1 MSNLQKFICF
11 VFSTYRNVA
20 AVLRATLV
28 FVGELNAGD
37 GEAILHVH
45 SIDLALLY
53 SLTAAVTGELAGVG
67 VVTWHR

>member
-1 MSNLQKFICF
+1 M
-11 VFSTYRNVA
+11 
-20 AVLRATLV
+20 

-53 SLTAAVTGELAGVG
+53 SLTAAVTSELAGVG
-67 VVTWHR
+67 VVTWDRGY